1 MGQVA
6 DQVEWLIGLVQWLV
20 GSAAFCAGAIVNL
33 LCGLP
38 QIFCPFASP
47 VCTGLTCA
55 RVPRLLHHILTE
67 REKFN
72 PRSVLYF
79 LCVSTLLFMYIY
91 PPASDLKDVLW

>member
-38 QIFCPFASP
+38 QIFCSP
-47 VCTGLTCA
+47 PVARSHWTDLCA
-55 RVPRLLHHILTE
+55 RVLGYCIT
-67 REKFN
+67 
-72 PRSVLYF
+72 S
-79 LCVSTLLFMYIY
+79 
-91 PPASDLKDVLW
+91 

>member
-38 QIFCPFASP
+38 QIFCSSRRPLAWTDL
-47 VCTGLTCA
+47 CTGAGYCIT
-55 RVPRLLHHILTE
+55 
-67 REKFN
+67 
-72 PRSVLYF
+72 S
-79 LCVSTLLFMYIY
+79 
-91 PPASDLKDVLW
+91 